1 MTQHLD
7 MFGDPVQVGD
17 YVVYAG
23 TAYNELF
30 VDNELSIGRVEKLN
44 PKMIKVSKL
53 KKNGWQT
60 AKSRYARECMLIDQ
74 SRVTLYILKR
84 CTP

>member
-7 MFGDPVQVGD
+7 KFGDPVQVGD
-17 YVVYAG
+17 MVVYAG
-23 TAYNELF
+23 MAF
-30 VDNELSIGRVEKLN
+30 NELSIGRVEKLN
-44 PKMIKVSKL
+44 PKMIKVSQL

-74 SRVTLYILKR
+74 SRVTMYILKS

>member
-7 MFGDPVQVGD
+7 LFGDPVQVGD
-17 YVVYAG
+17 CVVYAG
-23 TAYNELF
+23 MGF
-30 VDNELSIGRVEKLN
+30 NELSIGRVEKLN
-44 PKMIKVSKL
+44 PKMIKVSQL

-74 SRVTLYILKR
+74 SRVTMYILKS